1 LVAAFVGYP
10 RGCKSIERSIP
21 VANELQGKKIAILL
35 APVGTEQVEFEEPKK
50 AVESEGA
57 TVEVV
62 GLQTGDAQ
70 TMNSD
75 VNPGHTFTVEKTFS
89 EVSADEYDGLVI
101 PGGTVGAD
109 NLRGSD
115 EAVSFVHSFF
125 EQAKPVGAICHGPW
139 KLVEAD
145 VVKGRTLTS
154 YPTLQTDIRNAGG
167 NWVDEEVVTDQGLVT
182 SRNPDDLEAFCAKIV
197 EEFAEGKHEDQRRSA

>member
-1 LVAAFVGYP
+1 M
-10 RGCKSIERSIP
+10 
-21 VANELQGKKIAILL
+21 ANELQGKKIAILL
-35 APVGTEQVEFEEPKK
+35 APVGTEQVEFEESKK

-57 TVEVV
+57 TVDVV

-75 VNPGHTFTVEKTFS
+75 VNPGDTFTVEKTFS
-89 EVSADEYDGLVI
+89 EVSANEYDGLVV

-109 NLRGSD
+109 KLRGSD

-125 EQAKPVGAICHGPW
+125 DQAKPVGVICHGPW
-139 KLVEAD
+139 MLVEAD

-182 SRNPDDLEAFCAKIV
+182 SRNPDDVPAFCSKIV
-197 EEFAEGKHEDQRRSA
+197 EEFAEGKHEDQRKSA

>member
-1 LVAAFVGYP
+1 M
-10 RGCKSIERSIP
+10 
-21 VANELQGKKIAILL
+21 ANELQGKKIAILL
-35 APVGTEQVEFEEPKK
+35 APVGTEQVEFEESKK

-57 TVEVV
+57 TVDVV

-75 VNPGHTFTVEKTFS
+75 VNPGDTFTVEKTFS
-89 EVSADEYDGLVI
+89 EVVADEYDGLIV

-109 NLRGSD
+109 KLRGSD

-125 EQAKPVGAICHGPW
+125 DQAKPVGVICHGPW
-139 KLVEAD
+139 TLVEAD

-154 YPTLQTDIRNAGG
+154 YPTLRTDIRNAGG
-167 NWVDEEVVTDQGLVT
+167 HWVDEEVVVDQGLVT
-182 SRNPDDLEAFCAKIV
+182 SRNPDDLPAFCSKIV